1 MKDKVVIITGGSSG
15 IGRALAAEFGK
26 NGSSVM
32 ITGRN
37 LNELNQVVAELS
49 SKGVII
55 KGFQAD
61 VSIEEDNCKMVE
73 EAIKQFGHIDILINN
88 AGVSMRAL
96 FEDLQLDV
104 FKKVMDINFYGAVYA
119 TKCALPYI
127 LQTKGSIVGVSSING
142 KRSAP
147 ARSAYS
153 ASKFAMEGFLETLR
167 TEVMKRG
174 VHVLVASPGFTAS
187 NIRKRSLM
195 KDGTAQGDSPRKEQ
209 EMMSAD
215 EVAHHIYK
223 AVLNRKRDLVL
234 TTKGRLAIFL
244 NKWMPGITDK
254 LVYNELAK
262 EPDSPLK

>member
-26 NGSSVM
+26 RGSNVL

-61 VSIEEDNCKMVE
+61 VSIEEDNRKMVE

-142 KRSAP
+142 KRSTP

>member
-26 NGSSVM
+26 RGSNVL

-142 KRSAP
+142 KRSTP

>member
-15 IGRALAAEFGK
+15 IGKALAAEFGK
-26 NGSSVM
+26 NGSSVL

-37 LNELNQVVAELS
+37 LNELNQVVAKLS
-49 SKGVII
+49 SKGVTI

-61 VSIEEDNCKMVE
+61 VSVEEDNRKMVE

-119 TKCALPYI
+119 TKYSLPHI
-127 LQTKGSIVGVSSING
+127 LQTRGSVVGVSSING
-142 KRSAP
+142 KRSTP

-209 EMMSAD
+209 EMMSAE
-215 EVAHHIYK
+215 EVAQHIYK
-223 AVLNRKRDLVL
+223 AVVSRKRDLVL
-234 TTKGRLAIFL
+234 TAKGRLAIFL
-244 NKWMPGITDK
+244 NKWMPGLTDK